1 MKQAF
6 RYRIFPTKHQ
16 QATLRSHL
24 SLCCELY
31 NAGLEER
38 REAYRMVGKNITFT
52 EQSAQLPDLKEL
64 RPAYKAITKARRGL
78 PALAGRGSRALSFLL
93 TA

>member
-1 MKQAF
+1 MKKAY

-16 QATLRSHL
+16 EAILNKQL

-38 REAYRMVGKNITFT
+38 REAYRMCGKSISFT
-52 EQSAQLPDLKEL
+52 VQSAQLPQIKEI
-64 RPAYKAITKARRGL
+64 RQEYEDIHSQVL
-78 PALAGRGSRALSFLL
+78 PNRA
-93 TA
+93 

>member
-1 MKQAF
+1 MKQGF

-16 QATLRSHL
+16 ESTLRTQL

-38 REAYRMVGKNITFT
+38 REAYRMGGKSITFT
-52 EQSAQLPDLKEL
+52 AQSA
-64 RPAYKAITKARRGL
+64 
-78 PALAGRGSRALSFLL
+78 
-93 TA
+93 